1 MTLERASKRLLRAVL
16 DTENLI
22 FFIIIVVVFYS
33 DYKNTKKVCLLQKY
47 CEKIICFQTILVI
60 SQTNLKKYKNNSNK
74 IMDLT
79 GKVIAIMEARSGVS
93 ARTGNPWMTQEYVI
107 EVPGQYPRK
116 MVFNIFGEDRIKQ
129 FNIQPGEELT
139 VQFDIDARE
148 YNGRW
153 FNDIRAYNI
162 IRGQVAQAVP
172 SATPFAPQQ
181 PAEAQGANAPFP
193 PAQEPAG
200 ESTADDLPF

>member
-1 MTLERASKRLLRAVL
+1 
-16 DTENLI
+16 
-22 FFIIIVVVFYS
+22 
-33 DYKNTKKVCLLQKY
+33 
-47 CEKIICFQTILVI
+47 
-60 SQTNLKKYKNNSNK
+60 
-74 IMDLT
+74 MDLT
-79 GKVIAIMEARSGVS
+79 GKIIAILPARSGQS
-93 ARTGNPWMTQEYVI
+93 QRTGNPWMTQEYVI

-129 FNIQPGEELT
+129 FNIQAGEELT

-162 IRGQVAQAVP
+162 IRGQVAQTVP
-172 SATPFAPQQ
+172 AATTIGGAAPAGAPFPPQQ
-181 PAEAQGANAPFP
+181 PDGMANAPFP

-200 ESTADDLPF
+200 DNAADDLPF